1 VDTVLLQLLNTLS
14 LASILILIGMGLG
27 VILSL
32 MGIINLAQGEFVMLG
47 AYSVYL
53 VDQVSWLPDFWL
65 GLIVAPVVVG
75 VIALLVERGLIR
87 FLYERPLDTLLATW
101 GLGIV
106 LREGVSLIFG
116 PEEKSVRG
124 AFTGSAT
131 FLGITYPTYRIVLIG
146 ISAVV
151 VTGFVLLFVRT
162 SFGLRVRATM
172 ERRPMAEA
180 VGINTKRINAATFAI
195 GGALAGIA
203 GALISPIYVVS
214 PEMGLSWLVP
224 AFLVVIIGGMGSVY
238 GAIAGGLL
246 IAALQANL
254 EYELPISTAQ
264 ALVFIAAI
272 IIVRLRPRGILN
284 VG

>member
-1 VDTVLLQLLNTLS
+1 MDTVLIQLLSTLS
-14 LASILILIGMGLG
+14 LASILILVGMGLG

-32 MGIINLAQGEFVMLG
+32 MGIINLAQGEFLMLG

-53 VDQVSWLPDFWL
+53 VDQVNGLPDFWV
-65 GLIVAPVVVG
+65 GLIVAPVIVG

-87 FLYERPLDTLLATW
+87 YLYERPLDTLLATW

-124 AFTGSAT
+124 PFTGSVT
-131 FLGITYPTYRIVLIG
+131 FLGVTYPTYRIFLIG
-146 ISAVV
+146 ISAVIV
-151 VTGFVLLFVRT
+151 VGFVLLFMRT

-172 ERRPMAEA
+172 ERRSMAEA

-195 GGALAGIA
+195 GAALAGLA

-238 GAIAGGLL
+238 GAIAGGLV

-272 IIVRLRPRGILN
+272 LIVRLRPRGLLN